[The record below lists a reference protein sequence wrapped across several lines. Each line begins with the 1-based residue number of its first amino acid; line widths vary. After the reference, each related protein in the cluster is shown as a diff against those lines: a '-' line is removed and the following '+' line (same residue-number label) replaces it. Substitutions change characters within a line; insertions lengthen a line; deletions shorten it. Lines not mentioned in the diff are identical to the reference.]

1 MSEEKKNKYILKSMI
16 NISDFIVGNTDQI
29 NQEYLDRLNLYGGK
43 IPSQDLVLNSYA
55 SVLDHPIKNKILN
68 NLLHLLV
75 SCYDHMDNVSD
86 ELINL
91 FAGIYVDTAMALFL
105 TGCDQGKV
113 DSNTLKLFIDMVN
126 TKFAPNLN
134 KNYDFPLSKKIV
146 KTDPVVASIKLLNRN
161 NNKDKRYLS
170 VLGNLVSKSE
180 NNELNLQL
188 GGLYEN
194 AKVLSYMPVVARFND
209 ILLNIYSNQQ
219 LGGSS
224 SGSKTSSPVASPT
237 VTEKKTVASPV
248 ASPTVTEKKTV
259 ASPVASP
266 IGSKTSS
273 PVASPTVTE
282 KKTVASPVAS
292 PTVTE
297 KTVASPTVTE
307 KKTVAS
313 PVASPIVSGKK
324 TVVSLESSGVKPE
337 ESTKINELVSN
348 TVGNI
353 SYGETLSILNKYVKK

>member
-134 KNYDFPLSKKIV
+134 KNYNFPLSKKIV

-224 SGSKTSSPVASPT
+224 SGSSSRSSSPDPSKKADAVASPSGSKTSSPVASPT
-237 VTEKKTVASPV
+237 VNDKKTVASPV
-248 ASPTVTEKKTV
+248 ASPTVSDKKTV
-259 ASPVASP
+259 ASD
-266 IGSKTSS
+266 
-273 PVASPTVTE
+273 
-282 KKTVASPVAS
+282 
-292 PTVTE
+292 
-297 KTVASPTVTE
+297 
-307 KKTVAS
+307 
-313 PVASPIVSGKK
+313 
-324 TVVSLESSGVKPE
+324 VKPE
-337 ESTKINELVSN
+337 DSTKINELVSN
-348 TVGNI
+348 AVGNI